1 MLSYNNST
9 AILYLL
15 KNDNFPCSILIRN
28 APFHLRWITGIL
40 LLKLASVLPLV
51 SFRTLPKQSF
61 RNEVSFMHFDIEFR
75 KTFFESWPTF
85 QNKAILR
92 KWNWFNTN
100 ISANMQFQEKI
111 SAPHPSKEQQTRKT
125 SLYFM
130 CCIINVTSFVD

>member
-1 MLSYNNST
+1 MN
-9 AILYLL
+9 LL

-51 SFRTLPKQSF
+51 NFWTLPKQSF
-61 RNEVSFMHFDIEFR
+61 RNEVSFMHFGIEFR
-75 KTFFESWPTF
+75 KMFFESWPTF

-100 ISANMQFQEKI
+100 ISANMQFHEKI